1 MQDIDS
7 FNRLFDQVIADYH
20 LRDHVDQE
28 FVNPYKEE
36 GIDSLLYHKCWIDT
50 LQWHLEDIIRSPSI
64 DPMEALAIKRRIDA
78 SNQERTDVVEL
89 IDDYFL
95 NLFGTVTLQPDAKLN
110 TESPAWAIDRLSILA
125 LKIFHMKEQLYRTDV
140 DEDHLNAVKNKL
152 DILLIQRKD
161 LTQAI
166 GQLLEDLRAGRKIM
180 KVYRQM
186 KMYNDPSLNPVLYG
200 DVK

>member
-20 LRDHVDQE
+20 HRDHVDQE

-64 DPMEALAIKRRIDA
+64 DPMHALALRSRIDA
-78 SNQERTDVVEL
+78 SNQQRTDVVEL
-89 IDDYFL
+89 IDDYLL
-95 NLFGTVTLQPDAKLN
+95 NLLGTVTLHPDAKLN

-125 LKIFHMKEQLYRTDV
+125 LKIFHMKEQL
-140 DEDHLNAVKNKL
+140 
-152 DILLIQRKD
+152 
-161 LTQAI
+161 
-166 GQLLEDLRAGRKIM
+166 
-180 KVYRQM
+180 
-186 KMYNDPSLNPVLYG
+186 
-200 DVK
+200 